1 MIAECDINQGLVQP
15 RSFIF
20 ISMETYLVKLN
31 VTSIPQYPVINVNT
45 KNIFKKNVYDNKKST
60 KIYENVIIIIHVD
73 E

>member
-20 ISMETYLVKLN
+20 ISMETCLVKLN